1 MDQISSGSN
10 ERPPAHRGRVWP
22 APGRSAKTRHPGW
35 IGWLALAAV
44 VAAPVIVAAY
54 AGLPSGGRARAA
66 IGVSSSGGAL
76 KPTAINGAVV
86 LTNAKGFTVYSF
98 APDTRTSSMC
108 NGQCAKFWPPVEG
121 PVTATA
127 GVTGEFGTIT
137 RSDGGAQATYNG
149 HPLYTYVGDAHPGQ
163 ANGNNLKLNGGL
175 WREVIITR

>member
-1 MDQISSGSN
+1 M
-10 ERPPAHRGRVWP
+10 WP
-22 APGRSAKTRHPGW
+22 APGRSAKARRPGW

-44 VAAPVIVAAY
+44 VAASVIVAAY
-54 AGLPSGGRARAA
+54 AGLPSGGRARATV
-66 IGVSSSGGAL
+66 GVASSGSAL
-76 KPTAINGAVV
+76 KPTAINGAIV
-86 LTNAKGFTVYSF
+86 LSNARGFTLYSF